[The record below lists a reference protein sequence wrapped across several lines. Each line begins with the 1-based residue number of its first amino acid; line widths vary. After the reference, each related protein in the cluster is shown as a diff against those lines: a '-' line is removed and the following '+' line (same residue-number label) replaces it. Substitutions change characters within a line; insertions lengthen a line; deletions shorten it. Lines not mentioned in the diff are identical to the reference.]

1 MKRTAQTETLRRVVS
16 TPIPTRWGTFQT
28 LGFER
33 KLSNGTRVET
43 ALAIVLGDVSQG
55 APLVRIHSQCVTGEV
70 LGSLRC
76 DCGEQLEIAMQAI
89 AEEGRGIV
97 IYEQQE
103 GRGIGLMAKLRAYAL
118 QDQGLDTIEAN
129 RALGFA
135 DDARDFGLS
144 VAILRE
150 LGLDR
155 VRLLTNNP
163 DKVRALTDGGIEAEQ
178 LSCEAA
184 PNSYSLAY
192 LRTKKEKMGHILTLE
207 RCDEVD
213 DPNNEA
219 FGVVSR
225 DFVDRRSV
233 AGRRGSTK
241 SHEQRRNCFLDE
253 QPERNYET
261 TPEQFEF
268 ASVEDAIR
276 EFKAGRMIVVVDD
289 EDRENEGDLT
299 MAAEMITPDAINFMA
314 KHGRGLICVAMTD
327 DRLKELEIGSMA
339 PANSAL
345 GGTAFNVSIDLKR
358 QDITTGISAY
368 DRAQTIKMAVN
379 PNSHPED
386 FARPGHVFPL
396 CARPGGVL
404 ERRGQTEAAVDLAS
418 LAGLEPA
425 GVICEIMNDDG
436 TMARL
441 PDLIGF
447 CRKHDLLMITV
458 ADLARYR
465 FDCDY
470 EGSLAAYDGIF
481 PVCNTISLTDLDKT
495 YPTDTPYIGAE
506 LIG

>member
-1 MKRTAQTETLRRVVS
+1 MNGHRR
-16 TPIPTRWGTFQT
+16 I
-28 LGFER
+28 
-33 KLSNGTRVET
+33 ET
-43 ALAIVLGDVSQG
+43 ALALILGDLGDLMGG

-89 AEEGRGIV
+89 AEEGRGIL
-97 IYEQQE
+97 IYEHQE
-103 GRGIGLMAKLRAYAL
+103 GRGIGLMSKLQAYAL
-118 QDQGLDTIEAN
+118 QDEGFDTVEAN
-129 RALGFA
+129 LALGFKA
-135 DDARDFGLS
+135 DCRDYGLPA
-144 VAILRE
+144 AILHD
-150 LGLDR
+150 LGIRR
-155 VRLLTNNP
+155 VRLLSNNP
-163 DKVRALTDGGIEAEQ
+163 HKSRALFEAGIEVATEVG
-178 LSCEAA
+178 CEAA
-184 PNSYSLAY
+184 PNPYSLRY
-192 LRTKKEKMGHILTLE
+192 LRAKKEKMGHTLTLVE
-207 RCDEVD
+207 
-213 DPNNEA
+213 PNND
-219 FGVVSR
+219 SL
-225 DFVDRRSV
+225 
-233 AGRRGSTK
+233 AG
-241 SHEQRRNCFLDE
+241 H
-253 QPERNYET
+253 PEIAGDVN
-261 TPEQFEF
+261 PDDFEF
-268 ASVEDAIR
+268 ASIERALR
-276 EFKAGRMIVVVDD
+276 ELRAGRMIVVVDD

-327 DRLKELEIGSMA
+327 ERLKELEIGSMV

-345 GGTAFNVSIDLKR
+345 GGTAFTVSIDLKR

-379 PNSHPED
+379 PNSHPDD

-418 LAGLEPA
+418 LAGLQPA
-425 GVICEIMNDDG
+425 GVICEIINDDG

-447 CRKHDLLMITV
+447 CKKHDLLMITV

-481 PVCNTISLTDLDKT
+481 PVCNTISPDDLDRT
-495 YPTDTPYIGAE
+495 YSSNTPYINAE

>member
-1 MKRTAQTETLRRVVS
+1 MRATTQPVTIRSKIS
-16 TPIPTRWGTFQT
+16 TRMPSKWGDFQAI
-28 LGFER
+28 GFER
-33 KLSNGTRVET
+33 ESMNGDRRIET
-43 ALAIVLGDVSQG
+43 ALALILGDLGDLMGG
-55 APLVRIHSQCVTGEV
+55 APLVRIHSQCLTGEV

-118 QDQGLDTIEAN
+118 QDEGLDTVEAN
-129 RALGFA
+129 RALGYE

-163 DKVRALTDGGIEAEQ
+163 DKVRALIDGGIEAEQ

-184 PNSYSLAY
+184 PNSHSLAY
-192 LRTKKEKMGHILTLE
+192 LRTKKEKMGHALTLIQKKPMGPI
-207 RCDEVD
+207 R
-213 DPNNEA
+213 PI
-219 FGVVSR
+219 GPIR
-225 DFVDRRSV
+225 HLDFD
-233 AGRRGSTK
+233 
-241 SHEQRRNCFLDE
+241 
-253 QPERNYET
+253 
-261 TPEQFEF
+261 QFEF
-268 ASVEDAIR
+268 ASVEDAIQ

-299 MAAEMITPDAINFMA
+299 MAAEMITPEAINFMA
-314 KHGRGLICVAMTD
+314 THGRGLICLAMTGE
-327 DRLKELEIGSMA
+327 RLDKLGLHPMSSD
-339 PANSAL
+339 NSAL
-345 GGTAFNVSIDLKR
+345 GGTAFTVSIDVKGE
-358 QDITTGISAY
+358 DVATGISAY
-368 DRAQTIKMAVN
+368 DRAQTIKAAVDA
-379 PNSHPED
+379 NSYPED
-386 FARPGHVFPL
+386 FARPGHIFPL
-396 CARPGGVL
+396 RARTGGVL

-418 LAGLEPA
+418 LAGLQPA
-425 GVICEIMNDDG
+425 GVICEIINDDG

-447 CRKHDLLMITV
+447 CKKHDLLMITV

-470 EGSLAAYDGIF
+470 EASLAAYDGIF
-481 PVCNTISLTDLDKT
+481 PVCTAIHPTGLDRT
-495 YPTDTPYIGAE
+495 YPANTPYINAE